1 MKIFF
6 NKIMDCIYG
15 IGFYDRESGI
25 VEIWVGVL
33 DNVDEFGSVKKM
45 ELYKR
50 MCMFCMFNCN
60 FSCDINCVF
69 KDNKL

>member
-33 DNVDEFGSVKKM
+33 DNVDEFGNVKKM
-45 ELYKR
+45 EFIR
-50 MCMFCMFNCN
+50 E
-60 FSCDINCVF
+60 CVCF
-69 KDNKL
+69 VCLIVILVVI